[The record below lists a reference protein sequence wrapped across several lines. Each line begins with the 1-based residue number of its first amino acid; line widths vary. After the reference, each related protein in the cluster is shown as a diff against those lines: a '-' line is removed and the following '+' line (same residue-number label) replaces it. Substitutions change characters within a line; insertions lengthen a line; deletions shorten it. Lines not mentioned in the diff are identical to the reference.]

1 MLIKLKIFDIKIP
14 SGEINNIP
22 LIKNISKKAKR
33 VFISTGMAS
42 IKEISNAVK
51 ILKKIKN

>member
-22 LIKNISKKAKR
+22 LIKNISKKAKEFLYLLEWR
-33 VFISTGMAS
+33 Q
-42 IKEISNAVK
+42 
-51 ILKKIKN
+51 